1 MLNKQELITAFQ
13 EFVDNRLIPG
23 KWENDE
29 RRVYSIIIDD
39 VRIENL
45 NIFIKNHFTNTERSA
60 WWTFKQV
67 TSNYIDAAS
76 YFDDHEISLMFYTC
90 FSYRVVYQI
99 QHRNKGISSSC
110 YRSNPQFQSYW
121 IDRDTKYLAF
131 NSEWNKIIPATPNNY
146 YIPQHFDITA
156 TNLGGFEEPMDKTLK
171 KARSIY
177 TKLYNLNILNSIEEY
192 KNLINS
198 VDDFNEKEV
207 KIPRRRNV
215 GITILS
221 TILFVIVVGIISIIA
236 QNNNN
241 IYEYYYEYYSSHYCP
256 SYNGYGYGY
265 ACHQERDDSL
275 RNWTFKVIL
284 CILGLGILKS
294 RIDKKIYL
302 NSEKYKFELLKK
314 FFKKKLLEVCEFL
327 LNCFYSS
334 KNDELLSKL
343 EEYENIFNKKHFTIT
358 EKIKDKTSGKTEIKN
373 HEFSLKDE
381 DIKKLPNFKKLEDA
395 YKQIKENIEEWWK
408 ISWWKSINDEY
419 NDKLWWDYDINSAKE
434 KFADDEEL

>member
-23 KWENDE
+23 KWENDK

-45 NIFIKNHFTNTERSA
+45 NKFIKNHFTNTERSA

-67 TSNYIDAAS
+67 TSNYVDAAS

-99 QHRNKGISSSC
+99 QHKNWGISSD
-110 YRSNPQFQSYW
+110 YFRSNSQIQSCWMYS
-121 IDRDTKYLAF
+121 DTKYLDF

-177 TKLYNLNILNSIEEY
+177 TRLYNLNIINSIEEY

-198 VDDFNEKEV
+198 IDDFREKEV
-207 KIPRRRNV
+207 KCPRFV
-215 GITILS
+215 KFF
-221 TILFVIVVGIISIIA
+221 LFVFLWVGLFFIIWIIFA
-236 QNNNN
+236 ALLSNLLDYIGLNDMIAWLAIIFSVIWFPVIWYFVRKNKRSS
-241 IYEYYYEYYSSHYCP
+241 YE
-256 SYNGYGYGY
+256 
-265 ACHQERDDSL
+265 
-275 RNWTFKVIL
+275 
-284 CILGLGILKS
+284 LGLKHEQSKVKLK
-294 RIDKKIYL
+294 
-302 NSEKYKFELLKK
+302 NELLKI
-314 FFKKKLLEVCEFL
+314 CDFL
-327 LNCFYSS
+327 STCFYSS

-343 EEYENIFNKKHFTIT
+343 EEYENIFNEKNITILHKEYDGWREKT
-358 EKIKDKTSGKTEIKN
+358 ETWNEKINFDKYV
-373 HEFSLKDE
+373 SL
-381 DIKKLPNFKKLEDA
+381 PVFKKLEDT
-395 YKQIKENIEEWWK
+395 YKHIKENIEEWWK